1 MMEMHKPETEVEAAD
16 IIRQHFDVN
25 EPLNIQ
31 GGNTRPGF
39 GYPVSAPVLSSRN
52 LSGIVAYN
60 PAELTMTVKSGTP
73 VSQIQAVLS
82 ENNQTLA
89 FEPADHRAMMG
100 TSGEP
105 TIGGVFAANVSG
117 PRRFVAGAARDHLLG
132 IRFVNGVGDVVK
144 SGGKVM
150 KNVTGLDLVKVLAG
164 SYGTLGFITELTVKV
179 QAKAK
184 ATATVVI
191 SGLND
196 AEAAQ
201 AMAAALSM
209 SVEVS
214 GAAHLPMT
222 VAWRFLM
229 NQLPEGPATVLR
241 LEGLPESVEV
251 RQQKLVDAMSKFGSV
266 ATLDSMKTDVLWS
279 EIRDVLPFTFAF
291 EKPLW
296 RVSVAP
302 MAGHQ
307 LLAALRLET
316 GVDAYFD
323 WQGGLLWLQM
333 EAGPEA
339 ELVRR
344 YIKYVGGGH
353 ATLIRSRATDRASV
367 AAFEPQTPAIAAL
380 SQRIKS
386 KFDPKGILNPG
397 RMGAGL

>member
-1 MMEMHKPETEVEAAD
+1 M
-16 IIRQHFDVN
+16 
-25 EPLNIQ
+25 
-31 GGNTRPGF
+31 
-39 GYPVSAPVLSSRN
+39 
-52 LSGIVAYN
+52 
-60 PAELTMTVKSGTP
+60 
-73 VSQIQAVLS
+73 LS

-89 FEPADHRAMMG
+89 FEPADHRAIMG
-100 TSGEP
+100 TTGEP

-184 ATATVVI
+184 AAATVVI

-196 AEAAQ
+196 AEAAH
-201 AMAAALSM
+201 AMAAALRM

-222 VAWRFLM
+222 VARRFLM

-251 RQQKLVDAMSKFGSV
+251 RQQKLVDAMSKFGPV
-266 ATLDSMKTDVLWS
+266 KTLDPMQTDVLWS
-279 EIRDVLPFTFAF
+279 EIRDVLPFTLAL

-316 GVDAYFD
+316 GVDAFFD

-339 ELVRR
+339 ELMRR
-344 YIKYVGGGH
+344 YIKHVGGGH
-353 ATLIRSRATDRASV
+353 ATLIRASAKDRASI
-367 AAFEPQTPAIAAL
+367 AAFEPQSAAITAL
-380 SQRIKS
+380 SLQMKL

>member
-1 MMEMHKPETEVEAAD
+1 MSQSHLPETEEAAAD
-16 IIRQHFDVN
+16 FIRQHFETG

-31 GGNTRPGF
+31 GGNTRSGF
-39 GYPVSAPVLSSRN
+39 GHSVSARVLSSRN

-60 PAELTMTVKSGTP
+60 PAELTITVKSGTP
-73 VSQIQAVLS
+73 VSEIEAVLS
-82 ENNQTLA
+82 ENHQALA
-89 FEPADHRAMMG
+89 FEPVNHRAMMG

-132 IRFVNGVGDVVK
+132 IRFVNGVGDLVK

-184 ATATVVI
+184 SSATVII

-196 AEAAQ
+196 AEAAH
-201 AMAAALSM
+201 AMAAALRM

-229 NQLPEGPATVLR
+229 NQLPDGPATVFR

-251 RQQKLVDAMSKFGSV
+251 RRQTLVDAMSKFGPV
-266 ATLDSMKTDVLWS
+266 TTLDHMQTQVLWS
-279 EIRDVLPFTFAF
+279 EIRDVLPFTFAL

-302 MAGHQ
+302 VAGHQ

-333 EAGPEA
+333 EAGPDA
-339 ELVRR
+339 DFVRR
-344 YIKYVGGGH
+344 FIRHVGGGH
-353 ATLIRSRATDRASV
+353 ATLIRASDKDRASI

-386 KFDPKGILNPG
+386 RFDPKGILNSG

>member
-1 MMEMHKPETEVEAAD
+1 
-16 IIRQHFDVN
+16 
-25 EPLNIQ
+25 
-31 GGNTRPGF
+31 
-39 GYPVSAPVLSSRN
+39 
-52 LSGIVAYN
+52 
-60 PAELTMTVKSGTP
+60 MTVKSGTT
-73 VSQIQAVLS
+73 VAEIEALLS

-100 TSGEP
+100 ASGEP
-105 TIGGVFAANVSG
+105 TIGGVLAANVSG

-150 KNVTGLDLVKVLAG
+150 KNVTGLDLVKILAG
-164 SYGTLGFITELTVKV
+164 SFGTLGFITELTVKV

-184 ATATVVI
+184 AAATVVI

-196 AEAAQ
+196 AEAAH
-201 AMAAALSM
+201 AMAAALGM

-214 GAAHLPMT
+214 GSAHLPMT

-229 NQLPEGPATVLR
+229 NRLPEGPATVLR

-251 RQQKLVDAMSKFGSV
+251 RQQKLVEAMSKFGPV
-266 ATLDSMKTDVLWS
+266 TTLGSMQTEVLWS
-279 EIRDVLPFTFAF
+279 EIRDVLPFTFAL

-302 MAGHQ
+302 MMGHQ
-307 LLAALRLET
+307 LLAALRLEI
-316 GVDAYFD
+316 GVDGFFD

-344 YIKYVGGGH
+344 YIRHVGGGH
-353 ATLIRSRATDRASV
+353 ATLIRASDKERASIS
-367 AAFEPQTPAIAAL
+367 AFEPQSPAIAAL